1 MTGKTTREVC
11 DILQVSYEDL
21 MNLYYNLGDRIPVEK
36 VGRTLVWSSRA
47 VSIAR
52 QMLAAKKTKRAMR
65 QTAEARNYAEAV
77 SRLRKAG
84 IELRRLGESLTAIYE
99 TLRKNPPTVT
109 GFIHTLPDKDLR
121 LITPIAVLLS
131 PTEKGW
137 KASLAE
143 AALAAE
149 GDTREKALV
158 ELREIL
164 IRTYR
169 LLRSDPKLDPA
180 MWRTVQQL
188 IRAKRPL
195 PWLTRP
201 PEAERPKEQEEGEQ
215 ELGG

>member
-21 MNLYYNLGDRIPVEK
+21 MSLYYNLGDRIPVEK
-36 VGRTLVWSSRA
+36 VGRNLIWSGKA
-47 VSIAR
+47 VSTAR
-52 QMLAAKKTKRAMR
+52 RMLAAKKTKRAMR
-65 QTAEARNYAEAV
+65 QTEEAQNFAEAA

-84 IELRRLGESLTAIYE
+84 IELRRLGESLTAIYA

-109 GFIHTLPDKDLR
+109 GFLHTLPDKDLR

-131 PTEKGW
+131 PTDRQW
-137 KASLAE
+137 TASLAE
-143 AALAAE
+143 AGLQAE
-149 GDTREKALV
+149 GDTRERALV
-158 ELREIL
+158 ELRETL

-180 MWRTVQQL
+180 MWRTLRQL

-195 PWLTRP
+195 PWLARP
-201 PEAERPKEQEEGEQ
+201 PEAESSEEKGE
-215 ELGG
+215 EVAE